1 MINIPPQIQK
11 GWRFIKV
18 MAGQKLPVEKDWQN
32 TNNYDFESFQEYRKI
47 GTNYGVLGGKG
58 RVIIDIDKKSP
69 DFEEA
74 HNAAETLPE
83 TFTVETANGGFH
95 YYYKCPDI
103 DKGIRLQNEAGEIRA
118 KGMYVV
124 GPHSELSGN
133 KKYVPIK
140 FLPVATIKKADIER
154 VFAKW
159 IKKEVKIPQLDKIE
173 NKPKKSNPITSKI
186 RLVMNWNK
194 NLKNTLT
201 GLTKRKFGSNSEKEM
216 SIVVNLIRYDF
227 SFEEIDEIMKQFQT
241 GKWEDAHH
249 QYKTITYGKAKVFA
263 EKLPLDS
270 LAKYLKIKI
279 ESIKIYPSKEEFKV
293 EILTDAGEIN
303 LDKLTITGCTRFR
316 AVYYSQTGWD
326 FLPPLPSETWAEL
339 LSYWTEYFGQK
350 MPPEKTT
357 EEITAEKI
365 ISEIKEF
372 TITDK
377 IEGTLFFGRCFIKN
391 ESTLIPNNSIE
402 TLLKKNKSNITMSEL
417 AYHLKDYLT
426 RNSKTVRIGK
436 RVLRFWFFNTQK
448 LDE

>member
-1 MINIPPQIQK
+1 MINIPPQIK

-18 MAGQKLPVEKDWQN
+18 MEGQKLPVEKDWQN
-32 TNNYDFESFQEYRKI
+32 TNNYDFEGFQEYVKI
-47 GTNYGVLGGKG
+47 GSNYGVLGGKG
-58 RVIIDIDKKSP
+58 KVIIDIDKKSP

-74 HNAAETLPE
+74 FKAAETLPE
-83 TFTVETANGGFH
+83 TFTIETANGGFH
-95 YYYKCPDI
+95 YYFECPDI
-103 DKGIRLQNEAGEIRA
+103 DNGLRFQNEAGEVRA

-124 GPHSELSGN
+124 GPWSELAGD
-133 KKYVPIK
+133 KRYVPIK
-140 FLPVATIKKADIER
+140 FVKPATIKKADIER
-154 VFAKW
+154 VFSKW
-159 IKKEVKIPQLDKIE
+159 IKKQTEPINIKETNEEK
-173 NKPKKSNPITSKI
+173 NPITSKT

-194 NLKNTLT
+194 SLKKILT
-201 GLTKRKFGSNSEKEM
+201 GQTQRTFSSNSEKEM
-216 SIVVNLIRYDF
+216 SIVVNLTRYAF
-227 SFEEIDEIMKQFQT
+227 TFEEIDEIMKQFKT
-241 GKWEDAHH
+241 GKWEDAHQ
-249 QYKTITYGKAKVFA
+249 QYKTKTYKKAKDFA

-293 EILTDAGEIN
+293 EIITDSGEIN

-316 AVYYSQTGWD
+316 ALYYSQTGCN

-339 LSYWTEYFGQK
+339 LSYWTEYYGQK
-350 MPPEKTT
+350 MPAEKTT

-377 IEGTLFFGRCFIKN
+377 IEGTLFFGRCFIKDN
-391 ESTLIPNNSIE
+391 STLIPNNSIE

-436 RVLRFWFFNTQK
+436 RVLRFWFFDTEK
-448 LDE
+448 LEE